1 MHVHMINTVPVPVD
15 LASLMVSF
23 KIVLHRLIIS
33 SLIAT
38 VPLRSPVPKSKTHSA
53 SRYESFFFDF
63 RKLQIKFAMGSFLLS
78 L

>member
-53 SRYESFFFDF
+53 SRYKSFFDF